1 MVDWMLALYSDD
13 YSSVTSADIDNA
25 LSDDDNDNDND
36 DQRAAA
42 TTTSATAG
50 HCFSMQPA
58 AV

>member
-25 LSDDDNDNDND
+25 LSDDDND

>member
-13 YSSVTSADIDNA
+13 YSSVTSADIDNG
-25 LSDDDNDNDND
+25 LSDDDNDNDN
-36 DQRAAA
+36 QRAAA

>member
-25 LSDDDNDNDND
+25 LSDDDNDDD